1 MVKINNIEFIRFDL
15 KMKSGYTTAY
25 ESIDAASNIVLKIT
39 TSDGLTGWGCAAPD
53 VEITHET
60 AEDVINNIENRV
72 KPMLLGNNPFQIVH
86 FHEKLKAENPKMRST
101 LAMVNIALYDLMA
114 RKAGLPLYQLMGG
127 YRNKIQTSITIG
139 IEPLDVTLA
148 MAKEYWQQGF
158 RILKLKGGL
167 SLEDDIEKVFKL
179 REVLGKELTLRFDA
193 NQGYNVSQ
201 SVQFIERTKDAEI
214 EILEQPTPYGNDEA
228 MRKVVEHVEVPVM
241 ADESMRSLKDAFRL
255 SKNRITD
262 MMNIK
267 IMKVGG
273 LTEANHINSVAKA
286 AGMEVMVGCL
296 DECSLGI
303 AAGLHFALSKPNVE
317 YADLDG
323 HMDFIDDPISGLFT
337 IEDGWIYPTKST
349 GLGVLDL

>member
-1 MVKINNIEFIRFDL
+1 MVKISNIEFMRFDL

-25 ESIDAASNIVLKIT
+25 ESIDEASNVVLKIT

-53 VEITHET
+53 LEITHET
-60 AEDVINNIENRV
+60 VEDVVANIENRV
-72 KPMLLGNNPFQIVH
+72 KPMLLGQNPFQIIQ
-86 FHEKLKAENPKMRST
+86 FHERLKAENPQMRST
-101 LAMVNIALYDLMA
+101 LAMVNIALHDLLA

-127 YRNKIQTSITIG
+127 YRNRIQTSITIG
-139 IEPLDVTLA
+139 IEPMDVTLSL
-148 MAKEYWQQGF
+148 AKEFWQEGF

-167 SLEDDIEKVFKL
+167 NLSEDIEKVYKL
-179 REVLGKELTLRFDA
+179 RELLGNQLTLRFDA
-193 NQGYNVSQ
+193 NQGYNVEQ
-201 SVQFIERTKDAEI
+201 SVQFIEQTKDAEI

-228 MRKVVEHVEVPVM
+228 MRTVVEQVEVPVM

-255 SKNRITD
+255 SKHGITN

-323 HMDFIDDPISGLFT
+323 HLDFIHDPVSGLFS
-337 IEDGWIYPTKST
+337 IRDGWIYPTQDV
-349 GLGVLDL
+349 GLGKINL

>member
-1 MVKINNIEFIRFDL
+1 MVGIKNIEFIRFDL

-25 ESIDAASNIVLKIT
+25 ESIDAASNVVLKIT
-39 TSDGLTGWGCAAPD
+39 ASDGVTGWGCAAPD
-53 VEITHET
+53 LEITNET
-60 AEDVINNIENRV
+60 VDDVIANIEYLV
-72 KPMLLGNNPFQIVH
+72 KPTLMDENPYQIVQ
-86 FHEKLKAENPKMRST
+86 FHEKLKIENPKMRST
-101 LAMVNIALYDLMA
+101 LAMVNIALHDLMA
-114 RKAGLPLYQLMGG
+114 RKAGLPLYQLLGG
-127 YRNKIQTSITIG
+127 YRSKIQTSITIG
-139 IEPLDVTLA
+139 IEPMDVTLA
-148 MAKEYWQQGF
+148 LAKEYWQQGF
-158 RILKLKGGL
+158 RILKLKGGISL
-167 SLEDDIEKVFKL
+167 SEDIEKVFKL
-179 REVLGKELTLRFDA
+179 REALGKGLTLRFDA
-193 NQGYNVSQ
+193 NQGYNVEQ

-255 SKNRITD
+255 SKHGITD

-323 HMDFIDDPISGLFT
+323 HLDFIDDPISGLFT
-337 IEDGWIYPTKST
+337 IEGGWIYPTQNA
-349 GLGVLDL
+349 GLGNMNL